1 MSTYYRPIRPIQ
13 MSELFSGRLK
23 KYGIYDDSIGDAR
36 RLAGEVPGPRVSKGT
51 HFIVLHVTPGDN
63 DNDTVA
69 EFASYNEDKE
79 IDPHGI
85 IAAIADEFDT
95 EIVSQHDPRYWGY
108 NNFRDWNAA
117 FYAQTSARLDAA
129 YKEIIHY
136 VEGKPCDLTNIRG
149 RRRAQIGQR
158 LIKKY
163 SELSTRYNCADL
175 IRVIDAISMRDIPT
189 TQFMGYS
196 KRQIRQRRARFDRE
210 VDRTLALALGRVT
223 SNARKHGLTADVAA
237 SSRRMWR

>member
-1 MSTYYRPIRPIQ
+1 MCTYYRPIRPIQ

-36 RLAGEVPGPRVSKGT
+36 RLAGELPGLNVSNGI
-51 HFIVLHVTPGDN
+51 HSIVVHVRPD

-69 EFASYNEDKE
+69 EFASYDEDNE
-79 IDPHGI
+79 IDPHGV

-108 NNFRDWNAA
+108 KNFRDWNAA

-129 YKEIIHY
+129 YKDIMNY
-136 VEGKPCDLTNIRG
+136 VEGKPCDLASIRG
-149 RRRAQIGQR
+149 RRRARIGKR
-158 LIKKY
+158 LIQKY
-163 SELSTRYNCADL
+163 PELSPRYNCADL